1 MRLFRKAVVKN
12 ESNWNLGATVS
23 RRVEAAMIEFH
34 KIWIEQCEGEREVKE
49 RFGVEKAL
57 GYLIGEKLVN
67 FVRASDTHPEFAQEL
82 PNFVAEI
89 KRIFGPQEIQGYL
102 QSIRRVGPTAHIGT
116 DEEIE
121 FMRKEVLIVERIKEM
136 LLQ

>member
-1 MRLFRKAVVKN
+1 
-12 ESNWNLGATVS
+12 
-23 RRVEAAMIEFH
+23 MIEFH
-34 KIWIEQCEGEREVKE
+34 KIWIKQCEGAREVKE
-49 RFGVEKAL
+49 QFGVEKAL

-102 QSIRRVGPTAHIGT
+102 QNIRRVGPTAHIGT

-121 FMRKEVLIVERIKEM
+121 FMRKAGMFNENPVRGAEEVLIVERIKEM

>member
-1 MRLFRKAVVKN
+1 
-12 ESNWNLGATVS
+12 
-23 RRVEAAMIEFH
+23 MIEFH
-34 KIWIEQCEGEREVKE
+34 KIWIKQCEGAREVKE

-102 QSIRRVGPTAHIGT
+102 QNIRRVGPTAHIGT

-121 FMRKEVLIVERIKEM
+121 FMRKAGMFNENPVRGAEEVLIVERIKEM